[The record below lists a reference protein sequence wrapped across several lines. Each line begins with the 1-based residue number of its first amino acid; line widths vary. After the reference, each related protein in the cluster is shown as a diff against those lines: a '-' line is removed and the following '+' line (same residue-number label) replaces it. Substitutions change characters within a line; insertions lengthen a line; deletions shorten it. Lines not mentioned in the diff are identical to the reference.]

1 MNNNN
6 ILIVDD
12 EEIIKNS
19 LSFVLKK
26 EGYEVEE
33 ASNGREAYD
42 KILKNPFSLVIT
54 DLEMPVM
61 KGTELI
67 EKIVKLNLQTS
78 IIVITAF
85 GSLDTAITALR
96 HGASDYILKP
106 VDFDELLIKV
116 KKLFEIKDLL
126 LENKILRN
134 EIHRDYDF
142 QNIVGK
148 SSQIKRIYEMIDT
161 VAETDSSV
169 LITGKSG
176 TGKELVARSLHFKS
190 KRSKKPFLAIN
201 CGAIS
206 ENLIESELFGHKK
219 GAFTGAISDKE
230 GLIRAANGGTLF
242 LDEISEMPLN
252 LQVKMLRALQE
263 KEITPVGTSLTI
275 KIDVRFIASTNRD
288 LKKEIE
294 EGNFRED
301 LYYRL
306 NVIEIDLPL
315 LKDRT
320 DDIPLLA
327 DHFLNKY
334 RKEMNKRI
342 KGFTDEAIRAL
353 ISHNWKG
360 EVRELENVIERAVIF
375 CKDDFISVKNLPDS
389 FTIDTSSSYY
399 SQFGS
404 LEESVRRFEK
414 NFIIKALEKNNND
427 KEKTAEQLKVG
438 LSTIYRK
445 LKELDISV

>member
-1 MNNNN
+1 MINN

-12 EEIIKNS
+12 EEIIKDS
-19 LSFVLKK
+19 LSFILKK

-33 ASNGREAYD
+33 SSNGKEAYD
-42 KILKNPFSLVIT
+42 KIVEKPFSLVIT

-61 KGTELI
+61 KGAELI
-67 EKIVKLNLQTS
+67 EKIVKLDIQTS
-78 IIVITAF
+78 IIVITAY
-85 GSLDTAITALR
+85 GSLDTAIAALR
-96 HGASDYILKP
+96 NGASDYILKP
-106 VDFDELLIKV
+106 IDFDELLIKV
-116 KKLFEIKDLL
+116 NKLFEMKKLL
-126 LENKILRN
+126 LENKILKN

-142 QNIVGK
+142 ENIVGK
-148 SSQIKRIYEMIDT
+148 SSPIKRIYEIIDT

-190 KRSKKPFLAIN
+190 KRKKKPFLAIN

-219 GAFTGAISDKE
+219 GAFTGAVTDKE
-230 GLIRAANGGTLF
+230 GLIKAANGGTLF

-263 KEITPVGTSLTI
+263 KEITPVGTSSAI
-275 KIDVRFIASTNRD
+275 KIDVRFIASSNRD
-288 LKKEIE
+288 LKKEIAN
-294 EGNFRED
+294 GNFRED

-306 NVIEIDLPL
+306 NVIEIDLPS

-334 RKEMNKRI
+334 RKEMNKKI
-342 KGFTDEAIRAL
+342 KGFTDDTIRAL
-353 ISHNWKG
+353 ISHEWKG

-375 CKDDFISVKNLPDS
+375 CRDEFISMNNLPDS
-389 FTIDTSSSYY
+389 FSIGSITSDYHNI
-399 SQFGS
+399 GS
-404 LEESVRRFEK
+404 LESSVKKFEK
-414 NFIIKALEKNNND
+414 NFIMKALEANNND

-438 LSTIYRK
+438 LSTIYRR
-445 LKELDISV
+445 LKELGINS

>member
-190 KRSKKPFLAIN
+190 KRSKKPFLAVN

-306 NVIEIDLPL
+306 NVIEIDMPL

>member
-1 MNNNN
+1 MTNN

-12 EEIIKNS
+12 EEIIKDS
-19 LSFVLKK
+19 LSFILKK

-33 ASNGREAYD
+33 ASNGKEAYD
-42 KILKNPFSLVIT
+42 KILKKPFSLVIT

-67 EKIVKLNLQTS
+67 EKIVTLDIQTS
-78 IIVITAF
+78 VIVITAF

-96 HGASDYILKP
+96 NGASDYILKP

-116 KKLFEIKDLL
+116 NKLFEIKELL

-134 EIHRDYDF
+134 EIHRDFDF
-142 QNIVGK
+142 ENIVGK
-148 SSQIKRIYEMIDT
+148 SSPIKRIYEMIDT

-176 TGKELVARSLHFKS
+176 TGKELVARALHFKS
-190 KRSKKPFLAIN
+190 KRNKKPFLAIN

-206 ENLIESELFGHKK
+206 ENLIDSELFGHKK
-219 GAFTGAISDKE
+219 GAFTGAITDKE
-230 GLIRAANGGTLF
+230 GLIKAANGGTLF
-242 LDEISEMPLN
+242 LDEISEMPQN

-288 LKKEIE
+288 LKKEIVD
-294 EGNFRED
+294 GNFRED

-306 NVIEIDLPL
+306 NVIEINLPS
-315 LKDRT
+315 LKDRV

-334 RKEMNKRI
+334 RNVMNKRI
-342 KGFTDEAIRAL
+342 KGFTDDAIRVL
-353 ISHNWKG
+353 ILYEWKG

-375 CKDDFISVKNLPDS
+375 CKDDFISVKDLPDS
-389 FTIDTSSSYY
+389 FSIDSVSADYPK
-399 SQFGS
+399 FGS

-414 NFIIKALEKNNND
+414 NFIIKALYANNND
-427 KEKTAEQLKVG
+427 NEKTSEQFKVG

-445 LKELDISV
+445 LN